1 MQANNT
7 HTHSETCQGGACT
20 VEVRGQ
26 QARIGSF
33 HRVNPSDQT
42 HVTRFT
48 TGTLAHCHLPALKP
62 EVLDD

>member
-1 MQANNT
+1 M
-7 HTHSETCQGGACT
+7 